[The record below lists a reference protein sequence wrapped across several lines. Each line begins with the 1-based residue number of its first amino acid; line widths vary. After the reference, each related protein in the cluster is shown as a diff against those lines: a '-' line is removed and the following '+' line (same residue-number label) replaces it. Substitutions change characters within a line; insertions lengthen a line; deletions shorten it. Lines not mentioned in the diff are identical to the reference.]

1 MALPYEHL
9 DHTADAGFR
18 VVAASAEEL
27 FRESAHAVNS
37 LLVAEGEIRCHQK
50 RLIEVEADDLE
61 QLLVAWLSELIF
73 IFESD
78 WFLVAEVEDAELW
91 VKPRARF
98 RARAVGEPYQPRRH
112 QLGTE
117 IKGVTYHALKVVEM
131 DGSWHAQFILDL

>member
-1 MALPYEHL
+1 MPYEHL

-18 VVAASAEEL
+18 VVAASVEEL
-27 FRESAHAVNS
+27 FQESAHAVNS
-37 LLVAEGEIRCHQK
+37 LLVGGEIRCHQK

-73 IFESD
+73 ICESD
-78 WFLVAEVEDAELW
+78 RFLVAEIEDAELW

-98 RARAVGEPYQPRRH
+98 RARAVGEPYQSQRH